1 MRNGSRE
8 TTTSPLRVFLVE
20 DSQIIRER
28 LTEALSSPGRIE
40 VVGWAEGEATAL
52 EALRRGGWDAVVLD
66 LQLRQGSGFGVLKA
80 VRNAGRPAGSVVIV
94 LTSYPFPLYRVKSEQ
109 LGADFFFDKSREYER
124 VRDVLESVADRRLQA
139 GGS

>member
-8 TTTSPLRVFLVE
+8 TNTPPLRVFLVE

-28 LTEALSSPGRIE
+28 LAEALSSPGRIE
-40 VVGWAEGEATAL
+40 VVGWAEGEAAAL
-52 EALRRGGWDAVVLD
+52 EALSRGGWDVVVLD
-66 LQLRQGSGFGVLKA
+66 LQLKQGNGFGVLKA
-80 VRNAGRPAGSVVIV
+80 VRNTGRPADSVVIV

-124 VRDVLESVADRRLQA
+124 VRDVLERMADQRLQT
-139 GGS
+139 GN